1 MRKHLLK
8 AAMQLWLLVI
18 IASACNKDNTGIEV
32 NLAYRLIA
40 DKTWY
45 LDYAQTTSG
54 NIVSNR
60 TYLGQPTYFI
70 NYLKSLSTSDSDGL
84 VGIYEIIKNDT
95 ALHIKVQAITASGNA
110 SGYTYEIESIGAKSM
125 IMRYNKNSITT
136 RLFFSTQE

>member
-95 ALHIKVQAITASGNA
+95 ALQIKVQAITASGNA